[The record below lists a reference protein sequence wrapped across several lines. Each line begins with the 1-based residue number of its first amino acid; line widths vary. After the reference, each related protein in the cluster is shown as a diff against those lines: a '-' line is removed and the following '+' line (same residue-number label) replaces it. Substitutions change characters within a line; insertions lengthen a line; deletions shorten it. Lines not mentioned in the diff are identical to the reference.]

1 MAVCAENSDSDVL
14 VIQTADHG
22 MGHDASD
29 PLNWARE
36 WRMLGQGAVRSLLT
50 CTKIEP
56 TFEETLGDSMT
67 KTLTAL
73 IVVATLATATA
84 AVPTTAQERCVG
96 CGIGA
101 PEYPIAPPGYVYY
114 PAYWEPLPG
123 ANCYW
128 FRIPAYDAHGNM
140 VGWRGRPEAF
150 CSWLSGYR
158 PWPLR

>member
-1 MAVCAENSDSDVL
+1 
-14 VIQTADHG
+14 
-22 MGHDASD
+22 
-29 PLNWARE
+29 
-36 WRMLGQGAVRSLLT
+36 
-50 CTKIEP
+50 
-56 TFEETLGDSMT
+56 MT

-73 IVVATLATATA
+73 IAVATLAT

-140 VGWRGRPEAF
+140 VGWRGRPVRSAP
-150 CSWLSGYR
+150 GYPAIVR
-158 PWPLR
+158 GRCLDCASAAALALRQLLMQRN